1 MKKLIFDEND
11 LTNGALQEMLGHC
24 LFDKILDKVAL
35 LWPKLSTS
43 ETNVDVFGEQ
53 TLVVW

>member
-24 LFDKILDKVAL
+24 LFDKILAKVAL
-35 LWPKLSTS
+35 LWPKLSIS